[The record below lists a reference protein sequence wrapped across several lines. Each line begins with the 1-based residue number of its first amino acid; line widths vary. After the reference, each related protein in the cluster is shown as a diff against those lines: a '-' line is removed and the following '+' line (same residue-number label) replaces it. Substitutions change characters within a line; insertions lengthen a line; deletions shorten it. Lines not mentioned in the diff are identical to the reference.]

1 MKTEL
6 PCISQ
11 LTENALLFTAT
22 LTQEL
27 PAQQRIWHLV
37 RQLRELPDVRQTLQE
52 IVPGMGNLMIVC
64 KVDMSAKLPAF
75 ANLLET
81 LWLESEAIACAGRQ
95 LEIPTWYGGSAGPDL
110 AEVAAHTGLTEAEVI
125 DTHSSGEYQ
134 VYCLGFQ
141 PGFTYL
147 GGMDTR
153 LATPRKT
160 TPRQSTPAGSVG
172 IGGRQ
177 TGIYP
182 AVSPAGW
189 QIIGRT
195 DLALFDIQ
203 KSPPCLLQPG
213 DTIRFL
219 PQ

>member
-1 MKTEL
+1 MKTDK

-11 LTENALLFTAT
+11 LTENALVFTV
-22 LTQEL
+22 TQTQDL

-37 RQLRELPDVRQTLQE
+37 RQLRELSEAQQALQE
-52 IVPGMGNLMIVC
+52 IVPGMGNLMLVC
-64 KVDMSAKLPAF
+64 KAEMSSTLPAF
-75 ANLLET
+75 AELLET
-81 LWLESEAIACAGRQ
+81 LWSQSESIACAGRQ

-110 AEVAAHTGLTEAEVI
+110 AEVAAHTGLTETEI
-125 DTHSSGEYQ
+125 IELHSSAQYQ

-141 PGFTYL
+141 PGFAYL

-160 TPRQSTPAGSVG
+160 TPRVATPAGSVG

-182 AVSPAGW
+182 AVSPGGW
-189 QIIGRT
+189 QIIGHT
-195 DLALFDIQ
+195 DLRLFDIAR
-203 KSPPCLLQPG
+203 SSPCLLQPG
-213 DTIRFL
+213 DTIRFI

>member
-1 MKTEL
+1 MKTDT
-6 PCISQ
+6 PAISQ
-11 LTENALLFTAT
+11 LTENALLFTVSQ
-22 LTQEL
+22 TQDL
-27 PAQQRIWHLV
+27 PAQQRIWQLV
-37 RQLRELPDVRQTLQE
+37 RQLRERPDIDQAVQE

-64 KVDMSAKLPAF
+64 KAEMSSKLPAF
-75 ANLLET
+75 AELLET
-81 LWLESEAIACAGRQ
+81 LWSQSESIAGTGRR

-110 AEVAAHTGLTEAEVI
+110 AEVAAHTNLTEAQIIEL
-125 DTHSSGEYQ
+125 HSKAEYQ

-141 PGFTYL
+141 PGFAYL

-160 TPRQSTPAGSVG
+160 TPRVSTPAGSVG

-182 AVSPAGW
+182 AASPGGW

-195 DLALFDIQ
+195 DMSLFDIA
-203 KSPPCLLQPG
+203 KSSPCLLQPG
-213 DTIRFL
+213 DTIRFI

>member
-1 MKTEL
+1 MKTDT
-6 PCISQ
+6 PTISQ

-22 LTQEL
+22 QTQDL

-37 RQLRELPDVRQTLQE
+37 RLLRELPEAEQALQE

-64 KVDMSAKLPAF
+64 KAEMSSKLPAF
-75 ANLLET
+75 ADLLQT
-81 LWLESEAIACAGRQ
+81 LWSQSKSIACAGSQ
-95 LEIPTWYGGSAGPDL
+95 LDVPTCYGGSAGPDL
-110 AEVAAHTGLTEAEVI
+110 SAVAAHTGLTEAEI
-125 DTHSSGEYQ
+125 IELHSGAEYQ

-141 PGFTYL
+141 PGFAYL

-153 LATPRKT
+153 LAMPRKSTPRLLT
-160 TPRQSTPAGSVG
+160 HAGSVG

-182 AVSPAGW
+182 AASPGGW

-195 DLALFDIQ
+195 ELSLFDIA

-213 DTIRFL
+213 DTIRFV

>member
-1 MKTEL
+1 MKTDS
-6 PCISQ
+6 PTISQ
-11 LTENALLFTAT
+11 LTEYALLFTASQ
-22 LTQEL
+22 TQDL

-37 RQLRELPDVRQTLQE
+37 RQLRELPEGYQALQE

-64 KVDMSAKLPAF
+64 KAEMSSMLPAF
-75 ANLLET
+75 ADLLQT
-81 LWLESEAIACAGRQ
+81 LWSQSESIACAGRQ

-110 AEVAAHTGLTEAEVI
+110 AEVAAHTGLAEAEVI
-125 DTHSSGEYQ
+125 KIHSGGEYQ

-141 PGFTYL
+141 PGFAYL
-147 GGMDTR
+147 GGMDIR
-153 LATPRKT
+153 LAVPRKPTPRLL
-160 TPRQSTPAGSVG
+160 TPAGSVG

-182 AVSPAGW
+182 AASPGGW

-195 DLALFDIQ
+195 NLTLFDID

-213 DTIRFL
+213 DTIRFI
-219 PQ
+219 PR

>member
-1 MKTEL
+1 MKTDI
-6 PCISQ
+6 PCINQ
-11 LTENALLFTAT
+11 LTENALLFTV
-22 LTQEL
+22 TQTQDL
-27 PAQQRIWHLV
+27 PAQQRIWQLV
-37 RQLRELPDVRQTLQE
+37 RQLRELPEAALALQE

-64 KVDMSAKLPAF
+64 KAEMSSELPAF
-75 ANLLET
+75 ADLLQT
-81 LWLESEAIACAGRQ
+81 LWSQSESIACAGRQ
-95 LEIPTWYGGSAGPDL
+95 LEIPTWYGGSDGPDL
-110 AEVAAHTGLTEAEVI
+110 AEVAAHTDLTETDIIEI
-125 DTHSSGEYQ
+125 HSGAQYQ

-141 PGFTYL
+141 PGFAYL
-147 GGMDTR
+147 GGMDMR

-160 TPRQSTPAGSVG
+160 TPRLSTPAGSVG
-172 IGGRQ
+172 IGGSQ

-182 AVSPAGW
+182 AISPGGW

-195 DLALFDIQ
+195 DLSLFDID